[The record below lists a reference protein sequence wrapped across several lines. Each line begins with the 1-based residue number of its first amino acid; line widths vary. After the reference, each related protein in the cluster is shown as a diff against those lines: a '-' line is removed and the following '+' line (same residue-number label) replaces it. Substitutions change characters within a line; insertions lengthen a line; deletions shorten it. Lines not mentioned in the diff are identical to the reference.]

1 MGTDELTGRALST
14 LHGKTRVVILL
25 MGVSGSGKTTLGRRL
40 AARLGC
46 PLLEGDDFHSPAN
59 IKKMSAGKPLT
70 DKDRLPWL
78 TEISS
83 AIQTKANTNQACIVA
98 CSALKRRY
106 RKLLLSNITQ
116 AKLIYLKGNKE
127 SIAARMNART
137 HFMPPA
143 LLQSQFDTLEPP
155 TSCENALVV
164 DISQG
169 IEECMQYLIKEL
181 KLT

>member
-1 MGTDELTGRALST
+1 M
-14 LHGKTRVVILL
+14 VILI

-40 AARLGC
+40 AARLRC
-46 PLLEGDDFHSPAN
+46 QLIEGDNFHSPAN

-78 TEISS
+78 TKISS
-83 AIQTKANTNQACIVA
+83 AIQTKADKNQTCIVA

-106 RKLLLSNITQ
+106 RKLLLSNINK
-116 AKLIYLKGNKE
+116 AKLIYLKGTKE

-137 HFMPPA
+137 HFMPPT

-155 TSCENALVV
+155 SSRENALVV

-181 KLT
+181 KLP

>member
-1 MGTDELTGRALST
+1 MVINELTDRARFIR
-14 LHGKTRVVILL
+14 HGKIRLIFLL

-46 PLLEGDDFHSPAN
+46 QLLEGDDFHSPEN
-59 IKKMSAGKPLT
+59 IEKMSVGKPLT
-70 DKDRLPWL
+70 DADRLPWL
-78 TEISS
+78 TKISS
-83 AIQTKANTNQACIVA
+83 AIQTKADTNQTCIVA
-98 CSALKRRY
+98 CSALKLRY
-106 RKLLLSNITQ
+106 RKLLLSNINQ
-116 AKLIYLKGNKE
+116 AKIIYLRGNKE
-127 SIAARMNART
+127 NIATRMNARV

-155 TSCENALVV
+155 SSCENALVV

-169 IEECMQYLIKEL
+169 IENCMQYLIKEL

>member
-40 AARLGC
+40 AAKLGC
-46 PLLEGDDFHSPAN
+46 QLLEGDDFHSPEN
-59 IKKMSAGKPLT
+59 IEKMSAGKPLT

-78 TEISS
+78 TKISS
-83 AIQTKANTNQACIVA
+83 AIQTKTNTNQACIVA

-106 RKLLLSNITQ
+106 RKLLLSNINQ
-116 AKLIYLKGNKE
+116 AKLIYLRGNKE
-127 SIAARMNART
+127 TIVARMNART

-155 TSCENALVV
+155 SSCENALVV

>member
-1 MGTDELTGRALST
+1 MTDRARFIR
-14 LHGKTRVVILL
+14 HGKIRLIFLL
-25 MGVSGSGKTTLGRRL
+25 MGVSGSGKTTLGHRL

-46 PLLEGDDFHSPAN
+46 QLLEADDFHSPEN
-59 IKKMSAGKPLT
+59 IEKMSVGKPLT

-78 TEISS
+78 RKISS
-83 AIQTKANTNQACIVA
+83 AIQTKADTNQTCIVA

-106 RKLLLSNITQ
+106 RKLLLSNINQ
-116 AKLIYLKGNKE
+116 AKLIYLRGNKE
-127 SIAARMNART
+127 SIAARMNARA

-155 TSCENALVV
+155 SSCENALVV

-181 KLT
+181 NLT